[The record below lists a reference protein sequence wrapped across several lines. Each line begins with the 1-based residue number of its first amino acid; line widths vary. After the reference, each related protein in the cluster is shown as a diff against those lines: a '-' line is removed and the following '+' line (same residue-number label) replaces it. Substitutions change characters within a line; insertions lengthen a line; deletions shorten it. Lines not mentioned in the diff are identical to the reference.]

1 MKCLVTSVC
10 LCCIIS
16 LGHAQNKTFTTFH
29 DYLVRSANLDSLRKA
44 VRSTPPKPQST
55 QYLQLLILTDLAT
68 QNQGFPLDVNKTAQT
83 LRLATK
89 QKAQIGI
96 AMTNFLMGRYYA
108 QDRDDSLA
116 YDYQIKAERIFT
128 KNKDTTGMLY
138 CYHQL
143 WYSVADGSP
152 ALAKRYFK
160 KIITLSTTSSNP
172 SDMLLYYRLFLSA
185 DPNFEKRP
193 TEAQLQAAFT
203 KGNALIDR
211 YPYLEHTR
219 RYLYRSIQQGYANL
233 NRYEKVLEVG
243 LQMIQDSKIGAND
256 VDYQNLGRTYIRLKK
271 YNEAIAPLERANK
284 EIKVNDPGD
293 LRRQRNIN
301 KLLKEAYYN
310 VGNLKASI
318 QADQEYDRLNEI
330 IFRNDRS
337 LAMMSLKEKY
347 SFTEK
352 ETELQRLALEK
363 QVIESKNKLLDA
375 ENRSAVLRNIALENQ
390 ATQSK
395 AKLLKTQMEV
405 IKKES
410 AIQRAEAQTK
420 LLLGGL
426 IMTLLLIG
434 VVLIFSIRL
443 RQTNKKLIELQAA
456 RDKFY
461 TIIAHDLRTPLN
473 SLHNLGLLIR
483 NLLQQDRKEDIETI
497 VKHIEQ
503 MDQHSHLIVNNLL
516 EWGKV
521 QSFNK
526 EAAATPQKTDIAL
539 LLQEV
544 CQSYIPIAEAKGISL
559 LVKTLPSFV
568 LQTNAKSLTIALR
581 NLIDNAIK
589 HTPKGGEIM
598 VSSALM
604 SLTK

>member
-1 MKCLVTSVC
+1 
-10 LCCIIS
+10 
-16 LGHAQNKTFTTFH
+16 
-29 DYLVRSANLDSLRKA
+29 
-44 VRSTPPKPQST
+44 
-55 QYLQLLILTDLAT
+55 
-68 QNQGFPLDVNKTAQT
+68 
-83 LRLATK
+83 
-89 QKAQIGI
+89 
-96 AMTNFLMGRYYA
+96 
-108 QDRDDSLA
+108 
-116 YDYQIKAERIFT
+116 
-128 KNKDTTGMLY
+128 
-138 CYHQL
+138 
-143 WYSVADGSP
+143 
-152 ALAKRYFK
+152 
-160 KIITLSTTSSNP
+160 
-172 SDMLLYYRLFLSA
+172 
-185 DPNFEKRP
+185 
-193 TEAQLQAAFT
+193 
-203 KGNALIDR
+203 
-211 YPYLEHTR
+211 
-219 RYLYRSIQQGYANL
+219 
-233 NRYEKVLEVG
+233 
-243 LQMIQDSKIGAND
+243 
-256 VDYQNLGRTYIRLKK
+256 
-271 YNEAIAPLERANK
+271 
-284 EIKVNDPGD
+284 
-293 LRRQRNIN
+293 
-301 KLLKEAYYN
+301 
-310 VGNLKASI
+310 LKASI
-318 QADQEYDRLNEI
+318 QADEEYDRLNEI

-352 ETELQRLALEK
+352 ETELKRLALEK

-375 ENRSAVLRNIALENQ
+375 ENRSAALRNIALENQ

-410 AIQRAEAQTK
+410 AIQRAEAQTR

-434 VVLIFSIRL
+434 VVLLFSIRL

-503 MDQHSHLIVNNLL
+503 MDQHSHLIINNLL

-526 EAAATPQKTDIAL
+526 EATDTQQKVDVPL

-544 CQSYIPIAEAKGISL
+544 SQSYLPIAEAKGISL
-559 LVKTLPSFV
+559 SVKTLPSFV
-568 LQTNAKSLTIALR
+568 LNTNAKGFTIALR
-581 NLIDNAIK
+581 NLLDNAIK

-598 VSSALM
+598 VSSEIDELNQIGGMVISIQDTGEGILPEKLSHLRQVFAGKIKAEVGIGGLGLGM
-604 SLTK
+604 VLIEDFVRKNKAHLTINSVVGKGTAIEIRMW